1 MIKKV
6 SILLNQQ
13 PICGGHAL
21 VEKDG
26 ELDTIYFDVVK
37 MIPLKVIVAGRGKR
51 VTERDA
57 DMYENELLVLFQK
70 HAVPEKLG
78 VVVPVTT
85 KKNEPE
91 RWQFEYETNHA
102 KRGMLAA

>member
-6 SILLNQQ
+6 SIQLNQQ

-37 MIPLKVIVAGRGKR
+37 TIPLRVIVAGRGKR
-51 VTERDA
+51 VTEKDA
-57 DMYENELLVLFQK
+57 DMYEKELLILFQK
-70 HAVPEKLG
+70 HAVSEKLS

-85 KKNEPE
+85 K
-91 RWQFEYETNHA
+91 Q
-102 KRGMLAA
+102 KRTRKVAI